1 MKVCVVLHH
10 LPAPGAGGLEGQ
22 VHDLCAW
29 LLARDVDVRVVCR
42 PSLYLPAATVPLL
55 QRVTALPAGR
65 PTAKDDTPFLQL
77 WRTSRELAEA
87 EEWSTFDVVHV
98 QSHYG
103 YHTAL
108 QVVAN
113 PWPRPAL
120 VTTFHLTALGGML
133 RLQEL
138 GLPQEPDLAM
148 TQPAAAMEA
157 TLARVS
163 DQCIA
168 VSGQVRDD
176 LTDGYGAAQERIS
189 VVYNGVDTDLFRPSS
204 RADARRKLGLD
215 PAYRYVLYVGP
226 FFGIRGRTL
235 LASLPLLDPDVRVLA
250 IWPLNESEEAE
261 TPGPVRDRL
270 IRVGYVPHEE
280 MPTYYAAAELLAYPL
295 VYTGFG
301 LTLLEASACGCVP
314 VAFNLAPASELLP
327 DTAWLVDEITPQAF
341 AQTINAALRD
351 PDTADKARNGIR
363 RAQSHEFSHQQMVDQ
378 TLAAY
383 DTALQAAH
391 RDDHR

>member
-1 MKVCVVLHH
+1 MKVCMVLHH

-22 VHDLCAW
+22 VHDLCTG
-29 LLARDVDVRVVCR
+29 LLARGVDVRVVCR
-42 PSLYLPAATVPLL
+42 PSLYLPAASVPLL
-55 QRVTALPAGR
+55 HRVTALPPEEDLAG
-65 PTAKDDTPFLQL
+65 PDTAFLRM
-77 WRTSRELAEA
+77 WRTSQQLAEG

-108 QVVAN
+108 QVVAT

-157 TLARVS
+157 ALARVS

-189 VVYNGVDTDLFRPSS
+189 VVYNGIDTNLFRPSS
-204 RADARRKLGLD
+204 RPDAHRKLGLN

-226 FFGIRGRTL
+226 FFGFRGRTL

-250 IWPLNESEEAE
+250 IWPSSESEEAE
-261 TPGPVRDRL
+261 TPGPGGDRL
-270 IRVGYVPHEE
+270 IRVGYVPREE

-301 LTLLEASACGCVP
+301 LTLLEASASGCVP
-314 VAFNLAPASELLP
+314 VAFNLPPASELLP
-327 DTAWLVDEITPQAF
+327 DTAWLVDDITPQAF
-341 AQTINAALRD
+341 AHTINAALRD
-351 PDTADKARNGIR
+351 PDTADKARHGIR
-363 RAQSHEFSHQQMVDQ
+363 RAQSHKFSHQQMVDQ

-383 DTALQAAH
+383 DNALQAAH
-391 RDDHR
+391 RDDRR